1 MTAPKEKAPTPSK
14 VTGAYGE
21 QLSFLPPPPF
31 CPTWPMRGTLADKAL
46 GMLMDGRLINH
57 PDFENST
64 QSWRLGAVI
73 FTLRTLGWPVETIE
87 VPSPTEQTPDRVI
100 ALYCLDPK
108 YTAQALA
115 MNGGAA

>member
-1 MTAPKEKAPTPSK
+1 MKSPQQPA
-14 VTGAYGE
+14 GAAGE
-21 QLSFLPPPPF
+21 QLSFLPPAPF
-31 CPTWPMRGTLADKAL
+31 APTWPQRGTLADRAL
-46 GMLMDGRLINH
+46 GMLMDGRLIDH

-87 VPSPTEQTPDRVI
+87 VPSPTDDNPHRII
-100 ALYCLDPK
+100 ALYKLDPK

-115 MNGGAA
+115 MNGGAAC